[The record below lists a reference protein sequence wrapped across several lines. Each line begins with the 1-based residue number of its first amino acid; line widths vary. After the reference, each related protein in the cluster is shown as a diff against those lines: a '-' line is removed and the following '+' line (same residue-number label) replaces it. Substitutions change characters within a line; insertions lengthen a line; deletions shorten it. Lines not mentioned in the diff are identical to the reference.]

1 MSVTWGICYFC
12 NIVRSLMYNEA
23 EENKVTFFLKNKI
36 KHGPCLARDYS
47 RVLGSVVDGSSRST
61 SPNPGGNS
69 RRTEGGNS
77 F

>member
-12 NIVRSLMYNEA
+12 NIVRSLMYNYD
-23 EENKVTFFLKNKI
+23 EENKVTFENKI
-36 KHGPCLARDYS
+36 KHGSCLARDYS
-47 RVLGSVVDGSSRST
+47 RVLGLEVDGSSRST
-61 SPNPGGNS
+61 SPNPGDNG